1 MANNKI
7 TTIDTK
13 GRGYLQEERSS
24 MITESRIDHLRSL
37 VKRGRNYERPNWDIV
52 EIITSG
58 GGAAFLFGLGTLLST
73 DFDRNTQ
80 YRFFIA
86 MWVIMIVGVISLIGG
101 LLISKNK
108 AKKHSSC
115 LDEIDKI
122 LDKQEA
128 LYGYPKDK

>member
-1 MANNKI
+1 
-7 TTIDTK
+7 
-13 GRGYLQEERSS
+13 